1 MLKLGGFSLGF
12 FVLFLF
18 LMCVGGGAKRDPVH
32 LKNIIYMDSIL
43 LDYMKVY

>member
-1 MLKLGGFSLGF
+1 
-12 FVLFLF
+12 
-18 LMCVGGGAKRDPVH
+18 MCVGGGAKRDPAH